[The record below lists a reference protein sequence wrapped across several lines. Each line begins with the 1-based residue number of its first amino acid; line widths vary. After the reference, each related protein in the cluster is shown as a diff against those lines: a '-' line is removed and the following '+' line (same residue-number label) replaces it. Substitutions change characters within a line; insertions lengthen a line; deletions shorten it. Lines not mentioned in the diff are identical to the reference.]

1 MTIFSRLMDKS
12 WETPGNTN
20 PADPFSYRPSA
31 GTVGLFV
38 YFAVAVVMF
47 SLMTATYV
55 MRMGLPGVMDH
66 GGGRDWVPMPD
77 PPLLWINSA
86 ILVAS
91 SIAWETAR
99 RAARHGAK
107 HKAGQASFAGAVLG
121 LAFLCGQ
128 LLLWRQYQAA
138 GYYLSANP
146 AYAFFYLLTALHGC
160 HIVGG
165 LIAAGRALG
174 ARNLRNIGLCAIY
187 WHFLLLIWIL
197 LAALLV
203 ST

>member
-1 MTIFSRLMDKS
+1 MSILTRLREKS

-20 PADPFSYRPSA
+20 PADPHSYRPSA

-55 MRMGLPGVMDH
+55 MRMGLHSVMNH
-66 GGGRDWVPMPD
+66 GGGSDWVSMPD

-86 ILVAS
+86 ILVVS
-91 SIAWETAR
+91 SIAWEAAR
-99 RAARHGAK
+99 RAARSGVQDRAM
-107 HKAGQASFAGAVLG
+107 QASTVGAILG

-128 LLLWRQYQAA
+128 LLLWRQYQAS

-165 LIAAGRALG
+165 LVAAGRALG
-174 ARNLRNIGLCAIY
+174 ARNFRNIGLCAIY
-187 WHFLLLIWIL
+187 WHFLLLIWVL

-203 ST
+203 TT